1 MLIKS
6 ACAAAAFLICEAAFS
21 ASSPAVTAAIDLNT
35 ASDDQKLSY
44 VLGMEMLEL
53 RARQGFTLDADMV
66 ARAIRDEQEKTRPDF
81 SSKEYMAT
89 VLLMRER
96 IAAFDARWKALGEKN
111 LAEGNAFLQR
121 KASEPGI
128 HSTGSGLLYKVIRE
142 GTGERPNLQDIAR
155 IHYRGTLLNGEE
167 FDSSFKRGKPAD
179 FPVGK
184 VKPGLKEVLLLMREG
199 AKWEFYAPPH
209 LAYGAEGAGSIGPQ
223 ETLTTQ
229 VELIEILP

>member
-1 MLIKS
+1 MLIRS
-6 ACAAAAFLICEAAFS
+6 ACAATALLICEVAFS
-21 ASSPAVTAAIDLNT
+21 ATSAPATAAIDLNT

-66 ARAIRDEQEKTRPDF
+66 ARAIRDQQEKTRPNF
-81 SSKEYMAT
+81 NSKEYMAT
-89 VLLMRER
+89 VLLIRER
-96 IAAFDARWKALGEKN
+96 IAVFNARWKALGEKN
-111 LAEGNAFLQR
+111 LAEGKIFLQR
-121 KASEPGI
+121 KSSEPGVQ
-128 HSTGSGLLYKVIRE
+128 STGSGLLYKVIRE

-179 FPVGK
+179 FPVSK
-184 VKPGLKEVLLLMREG
+184 VKPGLKEILLLMREG

-209 LAYGAEGAGSIGPQ
+209 LAYGAEGSGSIGPQ